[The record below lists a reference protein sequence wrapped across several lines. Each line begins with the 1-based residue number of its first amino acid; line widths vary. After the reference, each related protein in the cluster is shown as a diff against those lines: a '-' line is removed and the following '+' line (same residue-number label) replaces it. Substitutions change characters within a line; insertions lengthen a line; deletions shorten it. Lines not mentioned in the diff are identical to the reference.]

1 MSLFDIARLR
11 RDPSILPASLTLVVI
26 LAVAF
31 AASSA
36 LQSWMLYQ
44 GDRLFARTVA
54 DLGMTIAA
62 IWLVLAV
69 SHRLYRFRQTMSA
82 VLGISVLLTPLLV
95 LLIAL
100 QQPAEM
106 FYAVKLVA
114 WAGLLGA
121 TVWITMIVAHILKS
135 ALEVGFM
142 TSIAIAITFLVA
154 TTVLTARLFPAA
166 A

>member
-26 LAVAF
+26 LAVGF

-54 DLGMTIAA
+54 DLGMTFAA

-69 SHRLYRFRQTMSA
+69 SHRLHRFRQTISA
-82 VLGISVLLTPLLV
+82 VLGTSVLLTPLLV

-100 QQPAEM
+100 QQPAAM

-121 TVWITMIVAHILKS
+121 TVWITLIVGHILKS